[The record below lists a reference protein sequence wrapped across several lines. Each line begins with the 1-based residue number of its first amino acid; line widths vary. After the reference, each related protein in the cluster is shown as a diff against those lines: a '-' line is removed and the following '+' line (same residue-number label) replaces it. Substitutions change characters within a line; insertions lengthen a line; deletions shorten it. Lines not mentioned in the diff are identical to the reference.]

1 MMNDK
6 KKTLLV
12 LPCFLGYILY
22 FVGAVSIGI
31 KANLI
36 PYGIGA
42 IIFGIAVFGPV
53 IAMISTLKIF
63 DWENN
68 DTSLIYFA
76 SGAFVAIIAGYGLF
90 SVLSYINTPNILCW
104 ILSIVLA
111 VYMFIFTPTK

>member
-1 MMNDK
+1 MTNDK
-6 KKTLLV
+6 KKTLLIA
-12 LPCFLGYILY
+12 PCFLGYILY
-22 FVGAVSIGI
+22 FVGAVFIGI

-53 IAMISTLKIF
+53 IAMLSTLEIF

-68 DTSLIYFA
+68 DTSIIYFA
-76 SGAFVAIIAGYGLF
+76 SGAFVVIIAGYGLF
-90 SVLSYINTPNILCW
+90 RALSYFNVPNILCW